1 MSCIECRIIGILKG
15 NNSMFIDNYKHQPKR
30 R

>member
-15 NNSMFIDNYKHQPKR
+15 NNSMFIDNDKHQLKR